1 MCLGGYNVKI
11 DPAIALAAIITVAD
25 VGHDKHLRKVIRE
38 QWGRICV
45 LAHAIYDE
53 ETSAEVAI
61 THAAKA
67 MGRDPDSI
75 SSFMECV
82 AAAGYEVRQKEKK

>member
-1 MCLGGYNVKI
+1 MCLNGYDGKM
-11 DPAIALAAIITVAD
+11 DPAIALAGIITVAD
-25 VGHDKHLRKVIRE
+25 VGYDKHLRKVIRE

-45 LAHAIYDE
+45 LAHAIHAE
-53 ETSAEVAI
+53 ETSAEVVI
-61 THAAKA
+61 TRAAKA
-67 MGRDPDSI
+67 MGRDHGSI